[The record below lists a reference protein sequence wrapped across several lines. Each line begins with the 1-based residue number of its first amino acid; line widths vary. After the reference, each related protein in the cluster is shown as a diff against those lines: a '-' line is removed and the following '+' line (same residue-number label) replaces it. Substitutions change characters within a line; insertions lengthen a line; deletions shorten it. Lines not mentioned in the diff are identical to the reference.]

1 MDALW
6 FYAIGFIVIW
16 VIALLFKDKLKIDIS
31 GPFLMIKTG
40 RMRGL
45 IDRIA
50 QKSPRFWKYLMNIG
64 IPVAVFF
71 MGLIFYLLAD
81 SLISILATPT
91 PSTQAAVGIAIP
103 GVRIPGSP
111 IYIPLG
117 YGLAAIATVVVVHE
131 FGHAILARAEG
142 IGIKSMGLAIF
153 AIIPGAFVEPDEEE
167 IKEAKRLSRLRIDAA
182 GSIFNAGFGAAAL
195 AGSLLLSMFFIGPSF
210 HAEGM
215 QITDIIPDSPADGVL
230 KEGMVITNINN
241 QQIANRTSFI
251 TVLNATKP
259 GDMLTIITNQGT
271 FTIQTAPNPH
281 NPSISH
287 LGVRTQENLAVDKD
301 VSMVYGDIL
310 PWLLFE
316 FAILLG
322 WIFMLNFGVGTFN
335 LLPLKPLDG
344 GLMLEELLNYIT
356 SSDVAN
362 KLTNSVSVVSLML
375 LVTNIGYSLVQAL
388 F

>member
-1 MDALW
+1 MNVLW
-6 FYAIGFIVIW
+6 FYATAFVVIW
-16 VIALLFKDKLKIDIS
+16 VLALLFKDKLKIDIN
-31 GPFLMIKTG
+31 GLTLMRRTK
-40 RMRGL
+40 RMGGL

-50 QKSPRFWKYLMNIG
+50 QKSPRFWKWSMNIG
-64 IPVAVFF
+64 IPIAVLF
-71 MGLIFYLLAD
+71 MALIFYLLLNP
-81 SLISILATPT
+81 LISILTQPAALTQPT
-91 PSTQAAVGIAIP
+91 VGIAVP
-103 GVRIPGSP
+103 GVEIPGSP
-111 IYIPLG
+111 INVPLG
-117 YGLAAIATVVVVHE
+117 YGLVAIITIVVVHE

-153 AIIPGAFVEPDEEE
+153 AVIPGAFVEPDEEE
-167 IKEAKRLSRLRIDAA
+167 IKKAKRLSRLRIYAA

-195 AGSLLLSMFFIGPSF
+195 VGSLLLSMFFVGPSF
-210 HAEGM
+210 HADGM
-215 QITDIIPDSPADGVL
+215 QITDIMPDSPADGVL

-259 GDMLTIITNQGT
+259 GDMLTITTNQGT

-281 NPSISH
+281 NPSVSY

-316 FAILLG
+316 FAILLQ